1 MNKTMDEMWN
11 RDNQTMTYNRVLPSD
26 KTIEEL
32 ERDLISC
39 PAHQT
44 VADFWPEFIQ
54 LGHGAQL
61 SVQSQGHLVS
71 GSLPQIT
78 QSSVACPST
87 TERETMT
94 MAAGGRPG
102 KRVLPPKSREGRT
115 RSMWRK
121 QGCCGLVK
129 SPPSGHP
136 SSCCSLSTAT
146 KTMQRRTHSHE
157 MDTIPSPHVLEG
169 IICGCGWRMG
179 SLRRLHPPPARSP
192 TLDPHASGGA
202 SPLVVSL

>member
-1 MNKTMDEMWN
+1 MRRTKRNEGGMNKTMDEMWN

-61 SVQSQGHLVS
+61 SVQSQGHLVL
-71 GSLPQIT
+71 GSLPQTT

-87 TERETMT
+87 TGREART

-102 KRVLPPKSREGRT
+102 KRVLLMRRDA
-115 RSMWRK
+115 RRNNVRWN
-121 QGCCGLVK
+121 QGSCGPEVGL
-129 SPPSGHP
+129 
-136 SSCCSLSTAT
+136 SSSLSTAT
-146 KTMQRRTHSHE
+146 TIMQRRKNN
-157 MDTIPSPHVLEG
+157 
-169 IICGCGWRMG
+169 
-179 SLRRLHPPPARSP
+179 
-192 TLDPHASGGA
+192 
-202 SPLVVSL
+202 